1 MFRMTI
7 SHIED
12 HPNNDSSILNYDFS
26 LLKIKETVD
35 FMTLRHIRP
44 ICLPREAIND
54 YKNFVAT
61 VTGWGRLISS
71 SSTSGSSVLMELDVR
86 VLSNSDCQ
94 MKYSFDISSQMLC
107 AGVDEDGKG
116 SCHGDSG
123 IY

>member
-1 MFRMTI
+1 MFGMTI
-7 SHIED
+7 SYIED
-12 HPNNDSSILNYDFS
+12 HPNYDSSILNYDFS

-35 FMTLRHIRP
+35 FHTLRHIRP

-61 VTGWGRLISS
+61 VTGWGRLNSS
-71 SSTSGSSVLMELDVR
+71 SSSSGSSVLMEVDVR

-94 MKYSFDISSQMLC
+94 RTYRFDISSQMLC
-107 AGVDEDGKG
+107 ASVDEDGKG

>member
-7 SHIED
+7 SHTED
-12 HPNNDSSILNYDFS
+12 HPNYDSSILNYDFS

-61 VTGWGRLISS
+61 VTGWGMLYSTSS
-71 SSTSGSSVLMELDVR
+71 SGSSVLMEVDVR
-86 VLSNSDCQ
+86 VLSNFECQ
-94 MKYSFDISSQMLC
+94 MKYEDDISSQMLC
-107 AGVDEDGKG
+107 AGVDEVGKD
-116 SCHGDSG
+116 SCQGDSG